1 VAHDEVD
8 EVFAEHHAR
17 GSAPSLAWGTFDG
30 SGLVRFGAAGVGT
43 HGDIPGADTAYR
55 IASCTKSFT
64 AAAVLALRDAGRLNL
79 DDPVTRFVPAFAEVP
94 LPGGDAPV
102 PTVRM
107 LLTMSGGL
115 PTDDPWAD
123 RQEGLS
129 AGAFD
134 SLLRRGLT
142 FESVPGTRFA
152 YSNLGFAL
160 LGRVIER
167 ASGRGY
173 CDAVTEFFLE
183 PLGLTGTG
191 WDASVPAAG
200 GVAVGTRWLDDDWH
214 TLPFSSPGAF
224 SPIGGLFST
233 VTDLSRWAAWLAA
246 AHDTD
251 GFDEPGSPLS
261 RASRR
266 EMQQSY
272 RFVPTLPK
280 HPTGYGFGL
289 FVEQYPHT
297 GTVVSHSGGYP
308 GFSAHMRWSVSGGH
322 GIVAF
327 GNATHSRLAVATTRA
342 FDRLDAGRAAE
353 PTTVLPAT
361 RTAQGSVNDL
371 IRAWPDDA
379 ALDAFSPNVALD
391 DAWDRRRA
399 ALAQA
404 VARIGGLAPVTAA
417 ANDPGL
423 ALGAGEVSTGPAH
436 LIWHVPGRAGR
447 LRVEIRLTPEH
458 PPRVQTLIIAADLVQ
473 PR

>member
-17 GSAPSLAWGTFDG
+17 GSAPSLVWGTFDRR
-30 SGLVRFGAAGVGT
+30 GLVRTGAVGRDQ
-43 HGDIPGADTAYR
+43 HGARPGADTAYR

-79 DDPVTRFVPAFAEVP
+79 DEPVTRFVPAFAGVM
-94 LPGGDAPV
+94 LPGRDAPV

-142 FESVPGTRFA
+142 FESIPGTRFA

-160 LGRVIER
+160 LGQVIEQ

-173 CDAVTEFFLE
+173 RDVVTELFLE

-191 WDASVPAAG
+191 WDASVPASG
-200 GVAVGTRWLDDDWH
+200 GVVVGTRWLDDDWH
-214 TLPFSSPGAF
+214 ALPFSSPGAF

-251 GFDEPGSPLS
+251 GVDEPGAPLS

-266 EMQQSY
+266 EMQQAY
-272 RFVPTLPK
+272 RFVPALPK

-289 FVEQYPHT
+289 FVEEYPHT

-308 GFSAHMRWSVSGGH
+308 GFSAHMRWSAPRGH

-327 GNATHSRLAVATTRA
+327 GNATHSRLAVATTHA
-342 FDRLDAGRAAE
+342 FDRLDAGVAAK

-361 RTAQGSVNDL
+361 RAAQRSVNDL
-371 IRAWPDDA
+371 IRAWPDDPEP
-379 ALDAFSPNVALD
+379 DVFSPNVAVD

-399 ALAQA
+399 ALAEA
-404 VARIGGLAPVTAA
+404 VARIGGLAPATAD
-417 ANDPGL
+417 DPGFG
-423 ALGAGEVSTGPAH
+423 LGADEVSTAPAH
-436 LIWHVPGRAGR
+436 LAWHVPGRAGR

-458 PPRVQTLIIAADLVQ
+458 PPRVQTLTIGADLVQ